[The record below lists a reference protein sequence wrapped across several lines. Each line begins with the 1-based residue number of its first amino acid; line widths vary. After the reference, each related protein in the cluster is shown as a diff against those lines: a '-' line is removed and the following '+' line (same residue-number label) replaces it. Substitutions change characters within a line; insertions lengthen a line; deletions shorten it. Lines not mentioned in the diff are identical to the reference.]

1 MKKVNICLG
10 RFQPFTAG
18 HYKCVEAAWKAK
30 HLPTVICMI
39 NVSAAKVD
47 KRHPFPSEMLV
58 EAYNDLFSSDS
69 KIMEVIPVRSAD
81 IVTIGK
87 TLAAS
92 GYEIGSW
99 TCGTDRIDDYTRM
112 STKYGEKAGL
122 ADDFEMIEV
131 PRTDEDISA
140 TKARTCLLNDDR
152 DAFYALMPQGSASSL
167 SSLFDTLKDQINIV
181 YGNSSESR
189 IRRFGH
195 STNEHRVSRLRRYNE
210 ATVSDTRKLF
220 MDVIKDFRHD
230 DRVVMKVIG
239 NTIRMSVSDQGLG
252 RTAPYFDVTINSNG
266 INVDRYVNGSLVSS
280 KEIEVPDWELET
292 WLTKNNSW
300 PISRKILDY
309 MVGVTRH
316 DSREEGAE
324 ELMDALALEFDRNA
338 MNLDQEGD
346 SDFYGFPLEY
356 RGIRFWIAVDL
367 TTNKVRV
374 VRENDCNMDVAVDLG
389 FGDDEDDAY
398 YEVWASL
405 IDLAVSESKPVAN
418 MTKQDVRP
426 MLATYYNSLLAV
438 AKRRS
443 LTADDLV
450 SLFKNC

>member
-18 HYKCVEAAWKAK
+18 HYKCVEAAWKEK

-47 KRHPFPSEMLV
+47 KRHPFHSEMLV
-58 EAYNDLFSSDS
+58 EAYNDLFSSDP

-87 TLAAS
+87 TLAED

-112 STKYGEKAGL
+112 SDKYGERAGL

-152 DAFYALMPQGSASSL
+152 DAFYSLMPQGSASSL
-167 SSLFDTLKDQINIV
+167 DSLFDTLKEQINMV
-181 YGNSSESR
+181 YYNNIESR
-189 IRRFGH
+189 IC
-195 STNEHRVSRLRRYNE
+195 RLE
-210 ATVSDTRKLF
+210 KLL
-220 MDVIKDFRHD
+220 
-230 DRVVMKVIG
+230 KVE
-239 NTIRMSVSDQGLG
+239 
-252 RTAPYFDVTINSNG
+252 
-266 INVDRYVNGSLVSS
+266 SLNA
-280 KEIEVPDWELET
+280 D
-292 WLTKNNSW
+292 
-300 PISRKILDY
+300 
-309 MVGVTRH
+309 
-316 DSREEGAE
+316 AE
-324 ELMDALALEFDRNA
+324 ELMDSLAREFGRVA
-338 MNLDQEGD
+338 MNLDQDGD
-346 SDFYGFPLEY
+346 SEFYGFWLEY
-356 RGIRFWIAVDL
+356 RGIGFWIVVDL
-367 TTNKVRV
+367 NTNKVKII
-374 VRENDCNMDVAVDLG
+374 REAECNPEVAVDLG
-389 FGDDEDDAY
+389 MCDDEDDAEY
-398 YEVWASL
+398 AVWKNLISLAS
-405 IDLAVSESKPVAN
+405 SEHKPITT

-438 AKRRS
+438 AKYQG

-450 SLFKNC
+450 DLFRGF